1 MDVKALPFLSVDTC
15 KSTTDCTY
23 FGYTGVPVTD
33 PIITEIS
40 GFLAASEPNTVVP
53 KFYANEEAMQAAY
66 DASPVNFVVGVVFLG
81 PSTNL
86 SKPTNPVA
94 PDQFQYTILANHSA
108 WVFDEYLDSR
118 FATAQAYVERAAVN
132 LRRKANGK
140 PPLSSPLPLKTDPGT
155 ATTGAGRTFLSYAN
169 FVGLGSSINGSLN
182 PYYVIF
188 CYQAVW
194 LGVLSIIVEEKKKK
208 IRMAMSMMGMT
219 QVLVQTS
226 HSEKMNLYF
235 MNGVRSLTIVFM
247 IHIERLSLLSL
258 ADAKVS
264 KVT

>member
-1 MDVKALPFLSVDTC
+1 MDIKALPFLSVDTC

-23 FGYTGVPVTD
+23 FGYTGVPATD

-40 GFLAASEPNTVVP
+40 GFLAASEPNTVIP

-86 SKPTNPVA
+86 SKPTNPAVA
-94 PDQFQYTILANHSA
+94 PDQFQYTILANHTA
-108 WVFDEYLDSR
+108 WVYNEYLNSR
-118 FATAQAYVERAAVN
+118 FATAQAYVERAAIN

-140 PPLSSPLPLKTDPGT
+140 PPLSSPLPLKTDPGVG
-155 ATTGAGRTFLSYAN
+155 TTGAGRTFLSYAN
-169 FVGLGSSINGSLN
+169 FVGLGSSINGALN

-219 QVLVQTS
+219 QVLAQS
-226 HSEKMNLYF
+226 SLLD
-235 MNGVRSLTIVFM
+235 MNGLFT
-247 IHIERLSLLSL
+247 
-258 ADAKVS
+258 
-264 KVT
+264 